1 MVTSNTNAA
10 ELLRQMQSNPNMF
23 FMFDPESHYINSRAI
38 YRAIKTLLEKKY
50 YGNMNKTQKTK
61 LEDKFGPDID
71 VAESTSKTD
80 LKNQVKK

>member
-1 MVTSNTNAA
+1 MVTSNANAA

-50 YGNMNKTQKTK
+50 YGNMNKT
-61 LEDKFGPDID
+61 
-71 VAESTSKTD
+71 
-80 LKNQVKK
+80 